1 MHPLFLEE
9 MGRARH
15 KELLRTAEKRRSIP
29 RTVRSLRSFPRLRRA
44 LGRTLVDVGFR
55 LASSSEPDCEGGQRA

>member
-15 KELLRTAEKRRSIP
+15 QELLRTAEKRRSRP
-29 RTVRSLRSFPRLRRA
+29 QTVRSLRSFPRLRRA
-44 LGRTLVDVGFR
+44 LGYRLIGLGDRLV
-55 LASSSEPDCEGGQRA
+55 SEPGCEPGHNA